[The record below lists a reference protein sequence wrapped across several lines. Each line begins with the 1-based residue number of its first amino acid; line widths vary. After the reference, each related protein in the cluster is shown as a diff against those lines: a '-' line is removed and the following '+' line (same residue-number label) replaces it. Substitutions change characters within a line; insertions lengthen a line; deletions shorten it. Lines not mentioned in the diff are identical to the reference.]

1 MSLEHLLSGSKETFK
16 DEWKSYQKNTVA
28 QWVKDQ
34 VLPQLCHRSQLQLRA
49 KLLYALGAAK
59 KKKEK
64 KTKKTKNSTGA
75 KLKGLLRIKQ
85 S

>member
-59 KKKEK
+59 KKKRK
-64 KTKKTKNSTGA
+64 KNQKNKKQHRSQVEGPPKN
-75 KLKGLLRIKQ
+75 
-85 S
+85 